1 MTSPDAAALRRKIR
15 LLELHA
21 ALSSIAIL
29 VLLVAAF
36 APRHAEVVDVLD
48 VRRVNVLND
57 AGTPALVLAGVGRL
71 PGPTFEGKEYP
82 QELSGGRTTSAGMI
96 FFNQRGDEVGGLVFG
111 GDLTADGYQAG
122 GSLTFDQF
130 HQDQVVGVQYA
141 DDGTHRSAGYHVWD
155 RSTDV
160 SIARVLDLVD
170 ARRTSTGAARDS
182 LERVIRELASGGLGA
197 HRVFLG
203 SRDRTATLGLRDPSG
218 NVRLRLSVDSLG
230 TPRIEFLDEGGAVVR
245 TLPQ

>member
-1 MTSPDAAALRRKIR
+1 MTRTDDAALRRKVR

-21 ALSSIAIL
+21 ALSTLVIL
-29 VLLVAAF
+29 LLLVAAF
-36 APRHAEVVDVLD
+36 APRRADVLD
-48 VRRVNVLND
+48 VLDVKRINVLDD
-57 AGTPALVLAGVGRL
+57 AGTPALVLASVGRL

-111 GDLTADGYQAG
+111 GNLTEDGYQAG

-130 HQDQVVGVQYA
+130 HQDQVVGMQYA

-160 SIARVLDLVD
+160 SIARILDLVD
-170 ARRTSTGAARDS
+170 ARRTATGAARDS
-182 LERVIRELASGGLGA
+182 LERVIGELASGGLGA

-203 SRDRTATLGLRDPSG
+203 SRDRTATLGLQDPSG
-218 NVRLRLSVDSLG
+218 NVRLRLTVDSLG
-230 TPRIEFLDEGGAVVR
+230 TPRIEFLDEGGTVVR
-245 TLPQ
+245 SLPQ